1 MNQWVAVIL
10 AAGKG
15 TRMKSKLPKVLHQVA
30 GKSMVRHVADCSLR
44 AGAEKLITIIGFGG
58 AEVKEAMAEFS
69 QIVEQK
75 EQLGTG
81 HAVQQCIP
89 ALEEYSGD
97 VVILCGDTPLLRQT
111 TLAKLVEKHQMSG
124 DGATVLTAK
133 LSNPTGYGRII
144 RQGGQVVA
152 IVEEKDATE
161 EERQVR
167 EINTGI
173 YCFKSEKLVEAL
185 GSLRN
190 DNAQGEYYLTDTLA
204 YLAGQDVAVGAMV
217 LEDADEAIGVN
228 SRVQLAQVEGILRKR
243 KNEELMAN
251 GVTLL
256 DPASTFVD
264 EEVEIGADTIIYPF
278 TWIEGASKIGEDCRI
293 GPNTRLTNV
302 EIGDAVEI
310 QFAYVHDCRIDEQV
324 TAGPYVHLRPDTHL
338 KAGVKVGNFMEVKNS
353 IIGEGTKLP
362 HFSYIGDAD
371 LGKEINIGC
380 GTITVNYDG
389 VKKHRTVIED
399 GAFIGCNSN
408 LVAPVRIEK
417 GAYVGAGSTITKDV
431 PAESLGVSRAKQS
444 NFEGWVKR
452 RNKS

>member
-58 AEVKEAMAEFS
+58 TEVKEAMADFS

-89 ALEEYSGD
+89 ALEGYSGD

-133 LSNPTGYGRII
+133 LSSPTGYGRII

-173 YCFKSEKLVEAL
+173 YCFKSEKLIEAL

-204 YLAGQDVAVGAMV
+204 YLVGQDVAVGAMV

-228 SRVQLAQVEGILRKR
+228 SRAQLAQVEGILRKR

-256 DPASTFVD
+256 DPASTFID

-310 QFAYVHDCRIDEQV
+310 QFAYAHDCRIDEQV

-353 IIGEGTKLP
+353 IVGEGTKLP

-431 PAESLGVSRAKQS
+431 PAEGLGVSRAKQS